1 MKKSY
6 IFVKIKIMKTERPG
20 DDSTLDGDVGYQPP
34 KKKVP

>member
-1 MKKSY
+1 MKQE
-6 IFVKIKIMKTERPG
+6 VQERPS